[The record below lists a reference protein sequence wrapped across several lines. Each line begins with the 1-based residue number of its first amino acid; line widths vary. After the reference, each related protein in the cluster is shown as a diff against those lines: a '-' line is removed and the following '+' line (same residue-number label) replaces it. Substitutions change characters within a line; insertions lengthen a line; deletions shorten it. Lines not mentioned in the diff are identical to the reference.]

1 MSAGLLIAII
11 LLPILGSLFVAI
23 SRDEHRSNGYNSFYV
38 SVLTM
43 STNLVLILLLFHTL
57 KAESSDLILISL
69 PWPVIS
75 SLTIRFGTDTLSLL
89 LTLAV
94 QLAALIGMIGIRQ
107 RPFGRKHILFFS
119 LLFAASLNGY
129 LAARDLMSF
138 YVFFTLSVI
147 PLMMSCGFAG
157 MNRKG
162 DGILRFFAFNMFGSF
177 LLLCATTAS
186 FLISVAPDEGVWK
199 NPFELHSAPIFGCVF
214 VALVFRLPVW
224 PFYKAVSPALKNIH
238 NPLVFINLNLLPMT
252 GIYGL
257 IRFWSDEHV
266 EHLPKLLP
274 FFGALCLLSMLIS
287 AVYGVRQRSL
297 RAKLFAYML
306 IYNLLYLS
314 AVFLPTDVLKMNIG
328 YSLFS
333 FLLLISLLSVL
344 VFHIRTAKVNNPH
357 LKSGILCLLPRA
369 AFVYAVAMLAAIGLP
384 ITALFWNN
392 FMILSQIFEYDL
404 RIGCV
409 VMLSLTAISAALLSN
424 WYDLK
429 KRTCFEPTSDRT
441 KDLDLVQFIS
451 YWGVMMILFL
461 SFIKPLWFV
470 F

>member
-1 MSAGLLIAII
+1 
-11 LLPILGSLFVAI
+11 
-23 SRDEHRSNGYNSFYV
+23 
-38 SVLTM
+38 
-43 STNLVLILLLFHTL
+43 
-57 KAESSDLILISL
+57 
-69 PWPVIS
+69 
-75 SLTIRFGTDTLSLL
+75 
-89 LTLAV
+89 
-94 QLAALIGMIGIRQ
+94 
-107 RPFGRKHILFFS
+107 
-119 LLFAASLNGY
+119 
-129 LAARDLMSF
+129 
-138 YVFFTLSVI
+138 
-147 PLMMSCGFAG
+147 
-157 MNRKG
+157 
-162 DGILRFFAFNMFGSF
+162 
-177 LLLCATTAS
+177 
-186 FLISVAPDEGVWK
+186 
-199 NPFELHSAPIFGCVF
+199 
-214 VALVFRLPVW
+214 
-224 PFYKAVSPALKNIH
+224 
-238 NPLVFINLNLLPMT
+238 
-252 GIYGL
+252 
-257 IRFWSDEHV
+257 
-266 EHLPKLLP
+266 
-274 FFGALCLLSMLIS
+274 MLIS